1 MTIITKD
8 DRNLYPV
15 LFGSYKTPEYSEYI
29 TCINEADMNIENPK
43 KIRVRISE
51 IKAIQGTYSFP
62 LYYAKQTTNK
72 ADESGIDSAT
82 NIK

>member
-8 DRNLYPV
+8 DRRLYPV

-29 TCINEADMNIENPK
+29 TCVNEADMNNENPK
-43 KIRVRISE
+43 KIRVHISE

-62 LYYAKQTTNK
+62 LFYAKQTTK
-72 ADESGIDSAT
+72 ADDPERDQT
-82 NIK
+82 